1 MSKTSLSLI
10 VVFGLILVLLI
21 AGLTAYRIKFKNVE
35 ALWMSEVARR
45 ENLEKQVSALQ
56 SDLDATRQQLSAK
69 TNEAIMLQDALDAVK
84 SQVSTLSQK
93 VEKIEEE
100 KEQKESEFSE
110 LQASLQR
117 EIESREIT
125 ITQLKGKLTVNLM
138 DKILFDSGRAT
149 IKTEGK
155 KVLDKIATLLLNKY
169 PDRQIRVE
177 GHTDNVPISG
187 ALQRR
192 FPTNWELS
200 TARATAAVRHLQEKN
215 SVDPTRLA
223 AVGFGEYHPID
234 TNDTPEGK
242 ARNRRIEIILMP
254 PEPEIRE

>member
-1 MSKTSLSLI
+1 
-10 VVFGLILVLLI
+10 
-21 AGLTAYRIKFKNVE
+21 
-35 ALWMSEVARR
+35 
-45 ENLEKQVSALQ
+45 
-56 SDLDATRQQLSAK
+56 
-69 TNEAIMLQDALDAVK
+69 MLQDALDAVK

-177 GHTDNVPISG
+177 GHTDNVPING
-187 ALQRR
+187 TL
-192 FPTNWELS
+192 
-200 TARATAAVRHLQEKN
+200 
-215 SVDPTRLA
+215 
-223 AVGFGEYHPID
+223 
-234 TNDTPEGK
+234 
-242 ARNRRIEIILMP
+242 
-254 PEPEIRE
+254 